1 MSYISEIFKRLDIQ
15 SIREFLLHG
24 VEENEIDTRSY
35 IERIKASEKGMFHML
50 HSKFPDDE
58 EYENVSGPV
67 LDYTNTIQNVY
78 MEIGMQCGFV
88 LVMQIMEKFE

>member
-1 MSYISEIFKRLDIQ
+1 
-15 SIREFLLHG
+15 
-24 VEENEIDTRSY
+24 
-35 IERIKASEKGMFHML
+35 L